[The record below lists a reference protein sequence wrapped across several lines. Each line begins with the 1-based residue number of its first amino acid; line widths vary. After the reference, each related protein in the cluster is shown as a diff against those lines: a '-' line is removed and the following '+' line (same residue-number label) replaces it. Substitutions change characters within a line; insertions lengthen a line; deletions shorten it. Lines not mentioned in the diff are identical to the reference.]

1 MSESHGT
8 TPRMKHHENLK
19 FLENM
24 TLKEKARAKVK
35 ELDARMA
42 ELNSLYENESDP
54 EKQKEIAKEILSVAA
69 QTNKFLRM
77 AGADEQEMYAD

>member
-1 MSESHGT
+1 
-8 TPRMKHHENLK
+8 MKHHENLK

-42 ELNSLYENESDP
+42 ELNAEYDNESDP
-54 EKQKEIAKEILSVAA
+54 KKQKEIAKEIYSVAA

>member
-1 MSESHGT
+1 
-8 TPRMKHHENLK
+8 MKHHENLE
-19 FLENM
+19 FVENM

-42 ELNSLYENESDP
+42 ELNSLYENEGNP
-54 EKQKEIAKEILSVAA
+54 KKQKEIAKEIHSVVA

>member
-1 MSESHGT
+1 
-8 TPRMKHHENLK
+8 
-19 FLENM
+19 M

-42 ELNSLYENESDP
+42 ELNSLYDNESDSK
-54 EKQKEIAKEILSVAA
+54 KQKEIAKEILSVAA

>member
-1 MSESHGT
+1 
-8 TPRMKHHENLK
+8 MKHHENLK

-42 ELNSLYENESDP
+42 ELNALYDNESDP
-54 EKQKEIAKEILSVAA
+54 KKQKEIAKEIYSVAV

>member
-1 MSESHGT
+1 
-8 TPRMKHHENLK
+8 
-19 FLENM
+19 M

>member
-1 MSESHGT
+1 
-8 TPRMKHHENLK
+8 
-19 FLENM
+19 M

-42 ELNSLYENESDP
+42 ELNALYENESDP
-54 EKQKEIAKEILSVAA
+54 KKQKEIAKEIHSVVA

-77 AGADEQEMYAD
+77 VGADEQEMYAD

>member
-1 MSESHGT
+1 
-8 TPRMKHHENLK
+8 
-19 FLENM
+19 M

-42 ELNSLYENESDP
+42 ELNSLYENESNP
-54 EKQKEIAKEILSVAA
+54 EKQKEIAKDILSVAA